1 MQSTHANGSDEVKSC
16 QSLPQNDEKL
26 TFFQF
31 PWSQRCFGCRGWNVS
46 VSDRLSGHDGFWR

>member
-26 TFFQF
+26 TFF
-31 PWSQRCFGCRGWNVS
+31 S
-46 VSDRLSGHDGFWR
+46 VSMESKMLWVSGLECECE